1 VQLNHPVCFLF
12 LATAALLPRNANAQ
26 AADSV
31 AFHQGQWGAEFR
43 LSGGFFGV
51 GALRFSSPT
60 RALLIDVSSD
70 YNHISGSGAAASSSA
85 VGVFV
90 DLGMRAHHAYGR
102 RLYRLIT
109 FGVSLGYS
117 RQTTSTNNTKLEAF
131 GAGPFADLGATWLV
145 TPHLGIGAKWRAAIS
160 YTHATLSDVINSAKI
175 DQLNFSL
182 GNIALE
188 GQLYF

>member
-1 VQLNHPVCFLF
+1 VCFLF
-12 LATAALLPRNANAQ
+12 LATAGLLPRNANAQ

-43 LSGGFFGV
+43 ISGGFFGL

-60 RALLIDVSSD
+60 RALLVDVSTD
-70 YNHISGSGAAASSSA
+70 YNHISGSGVAASSSDVA
-85 VGVFV
+85 VAM
-90 DLGMRAHHAYGR
+90 DLGMRAHHAFGR

-131 GAGPFADLGATWLV
+131 GAGPFVDLGATWLV
-145 TPHLGIGAKWRAAIS
+145 TPHLGIGAKWGAAIS

-175 DQLNFSL
+175 DQLHFSL
-182 GNIALE
+182 GNFGLA